1 MFFKKTKKRNKKSC
15 VKIIDAMI
23 SRAVS
28 RQADILLCKNL
39 AKIRPPKRNPR
50 FAHLPTEGSDL
61 KRVKKGA
68 SGAIG
73 GQKKKKTVEKYLAPK
88 PALVGNVETQSLKSL
103 ILVVPHTD

>member
-1 MFFKKTKKRNKKSC
+1 MKNKIWAITRKCFKKTNKRNKKSC

-68 SGAIG
+68 SGASG
-73 GQKKKKTVEKYLAPK
+73 GQQKKKRSKNIWPPSQL
-88 PALVGNVETQSLKSL
+88 L
-103 ILVVPHTD
+103 